1 MLAEERRA
9 LSTQHAEPLQIRR
22 TGVDDWPLIEAFHR
36 ACTEKSLH
44 SRWGHTQVCQR
55 DWERLSALSDCWVA
69 TEAGA
74 VVGLVSVGPV
84 LSEPGTVDLGL
95 QVADSH
101 HRRGIGT
108 RLIHNAADR
117 ARTAGARTLHAYVE
131 RSNRPMLALLR
142 QLGPTA
148 EHPVGAHLEI
158 RHRLALPALP
168 AAPLPVR
175 QDPHA
180 YLPEP
185 DRHR

>member
-44 SRWGHTQVCQR
+44 SRWGHTQVRQR
-55 DWERLSALSDCWVA
+55 DWERLSALSECWVA

-74 VVGLVSVGPV
+74 VVGLVSAGPV

-95 QVADSH
+95 QVADPH

-108 RLIHNAADR
+108 RLIHTATDR
-117 ARTAGARTLHAYVE
+117 ARTAVALTLHVYVE

-142 QLGPTA
+142 QLGPTS
-148 EHPVGAHLEI
+148 EHPVGAHLEV
-158 RHRLALPALP
+158 RLRLSLLALP
-168 AAPLPVR
+168 AAPRPAR

-180 YLPEP
+180 YPQEP